1 MTLLPAESTYSTT
14 QISTLGRPVFSP
26 TMQGVAAETVNYLP
40 PARRFELSADDPSVE
55 AAACQCCLAIVC
67 STLLAKAGMERVEGA
82 ASTQGRFGRQLAA
95 ATVIHRINRYRFL
108 REFVVKQM
116 VIVG

>member
-1 MTLLPAESTYSTT
+1 
-14 QISTLGRPVFSP
+14 
-26 TMQGVAAETVNYLP
+26 MQGVAAETVNYLP

-82 ASTQGRFGRQLAA
+82 AATQGRFGRQLAA
-95 ATVIHRINRYRFL
+95 ATVIRRINRYRFL

-116 VIVG
+116 VIVAYSCDLRGY

>member
-1 MTLLPAESTYSTT
+1 
-14 QISTLGRPVFSP
+14 
-26 TMQGVAAETVNYLP
+26 MQGVAAETVNYLP

-82 ASTQGRFGRQLAA
+82 AATQGPIWSSARCCNGYSLDKSIPIPSRIRCKTDGYSGLFVRFAW
-95 ATVIHRINRYRFL
+95 IF
-108 REFVVKQM
+108 K
-116 VIVG
+116 